1 MLLAAGSCKKLPNPD
16 FSYMPTDNPEAG
28 DTIFFINH
36 STQATSYEWSFG
48 DGYTST
54 DEEPLHIYSE
64 AGHYEVKLTAINED
78 GTESANQTLTIN
90 EPTILGFLVYDE
102 RDSTVLAEAGVFVYD
117 NVYDWENINDPQFQ
131 GITDAEGVVGFPNLE
146 PQVYHILVYK
156 AGTGGYWAFG
166 GNTPDALIQNEIN
179 IYFVPCKWFEDT
191 KKRSINEWFKVFKD
205 HPHFKSSLMIPKIN

>member
-1 MLLAAGSCKKLPNPD
+1 MNQINLNGRHAVVTGAA
-16 FSYMPTDNPEAG
+16 
-28 DTIFFINH
+28 
-36 STQATSYEWSFG
+36 
-48 DGYTST
+48 
-54 DEEPLHIYSE
+54 
-64 AGHYEVKLTAINED
+64 
-78 GTESANQTLTIN
+78 
-90 EPTILGFLVYDE
+90 
-102 RDSTVLAEAGVFVYD
+102 
-117 NVYDWENINDPQFQ
+117 Q
-131 GITDAEGVVGFPNLE
+131 GIGLAIVERFLASGASVSLWDRDNELLKETVSGLDYEGAVHHMAIDVTDAEGVVGFPNLE